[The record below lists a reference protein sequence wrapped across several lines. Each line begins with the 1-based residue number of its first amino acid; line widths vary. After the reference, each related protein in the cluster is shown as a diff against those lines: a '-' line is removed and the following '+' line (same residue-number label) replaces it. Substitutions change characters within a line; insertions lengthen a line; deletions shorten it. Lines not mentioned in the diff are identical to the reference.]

1 MMGLWSWF
9 FLLAAAQ
16 DITASNEIER
26 VLDIE
31 RKAVAARQAIERG
44 QYRLKEKTLD
54 ASGAVLDEG
63 EFWIVFDTN
72 RLRVDVRSRI
82 QASGIPI
89 EDKFVVDNGR
99 YIRFEKFLQSD
110 FRTAVNITDKLS
122 PLIESEIL
130 EPRIIGMM
138 QLPLAG
144 GKIPLNVCVAADSTV
159 RWERKSA
166 RLYHEK
172 IDGHDAIVTEH
183 ILGGTEL
190 PKGGVRTIWIVP
202 DLGYSVVKMEFRGN
216 VQNQPLMD
224 RLQVR
229 VKAFEGDRGTVWFP
243 EWARTERYL
252 SGKLSHAYEVD
263 IWDAQFNK
271 PVDPKLFTLAGMDIP
286 PETSVH
292 DNITGR
298 AYKWDGKKLVER
310 YVGDRWW
317 KEDQEKLKAL
327 GDKVSSVWSSDE
339 VAKVFAEPAKPKVS
353 ARWVWWCAAAA
364 LSAIGIICLGIG
376 TRKWLKRRATP

>member
-16 DITASNEIER
+16 DITASSEIER

-44 QYRLKEKTLD
+44 QYRLVSKIINE
-54 ASGAVLDEG
+54 SGAIYNEAVY
-63 EFWIVFDTN
+63 WIVFDTN
-72 RLRVDVRSRI
+72 RLRVDMRTRI

-89 EDKFVVDNGR
+89 EDKRVVDNGR
-99 YIRFEKFLQSD
+99 YIMFERFLQSD
-110 FRTAVNITDKLS
+110 FRTAVTITDKPS
-122 PLIESEIL
+122 PLMDGGIL
-130 EPRIIGMM
+130 EPRIIGMEP
-138 QLPLAG
+138 LPLMAKG
-144 GKIPLNVCVAADSTV
+144 PLNVCVAADSMKL
-159 RWERKSA
+159 WERKAA
-166 RLYHEK
+166 RMYHEN
-172 IDGHDAIVTEH
+172 IDGHQAIVTEH
-183 ILGGTEL
+183 VLGGKEL
-190 PKGGVRTIWIVP
+190 PESALLTIWIVP

-216 VQNQPLMD
+216 FQNQPLMD

-243 EWARTERYL
+243 EWARGERHL
-252 SGKLSHAYEVD
+252 SGKFNHAYEVE

-339 VAKVFAEPAKPKVS
+339 VAKVFTEPAKPKVS
-353 ARWVWWCAAAA
+353 TRWVWWCAAAA

-376 TRKWLKRRATP
+376 TRKWLKRRATQ